1 MYKILIRPDILSKEA
16 AHQLLDREKNGNKK
30 TLIISRILKCYQCSE
45 EELNRYMKDKNHIV
59 RKKALEMPELG
70 IPENT
75 RKMILFD
82 LKHIR
87 IT

>member
-1 MYKILIRPDILSKEA
+1 
-16 AHQLLDREKNGNKK
+16 
-30 TLIISRILKCYQCSE
+30 
-45 EELNRYMKDKNHIV
+45 MKDKNHIV